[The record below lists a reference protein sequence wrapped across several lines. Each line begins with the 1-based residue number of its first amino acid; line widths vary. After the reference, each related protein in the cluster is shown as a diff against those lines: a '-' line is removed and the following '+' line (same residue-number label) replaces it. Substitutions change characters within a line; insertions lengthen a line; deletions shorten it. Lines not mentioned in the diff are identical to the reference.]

1 MHWRNLPEALG
12 LAGKELVS
20 FVGGGG
26 KTTALFA
33 LARHTTRTTVITTTT
48 KMGRDRTG
56 GVELLVAPSD
66 EEIATGLEQHR
77 SVIVWSDVD
86 DHRAIGVTGDDC
98 GRYLDLAEVVAV
110 EADGSRRRPFK
121 APLAYEPVVPAA
133 TSVLVAC
140 CGMAAVGAPIEQGCH
155 RPERVAAITGLDVD
169 QPLTPAALVEVLMS
183 REGSA
188 KGRPESARYA
198 VLLNRVRPEHA
209 DVVAEIRELV
219 SARTVDVPVLAIDEL
234 PVAELPDHVG

>member
-12 LAGKELVS
+12 LAGRELVS

-33 LARHTTRTTVITTTT
+33 LARHTPGTTVITTTT

-56 GVELLVAPSD
+56 GVDVLVSPSD
-66 EEIATGLEQHR
+66 DEVAARLTRHR

-86 DHRAIGVTGDDC
+86 DHRALGVTSAAC
-98 GRYLDLAEVVAV
+98 GRYADLADVVAV

-121 APLAYEPVVPAA
+121 APLDYEPVVPTA
-133 TSVLVAC
+133 TTFLVAC
-140 CGMAAVGAPIEQGCH
+140 CGMEAVGAPIEQGCH
-155 RPERVAAITGLDVD
+155 RPERVAALTGLDVD
-169 QPLTPAALVEVLMS
+169 QPLTPTALVDVLLS
-183 REGSA
+183 SEGSA
-188 KGRPESARYA
+188 KGRPDGARYA

-209 DVVAEIRELV
+209 DVVAEIDGLV
-219 SARTVDVPVLAIDEL
+219 ASRADDVSVLAIDEL
-234 PVAELPDHVG
+234 PVEELPDHVG

>member
-1 MHWRNLPEALG
+1 MHWRNLPEALE
-12 LAGKELVS
+12 LAGRELVS

-33 LARHTTRTTVITTTT
+33 LARHTPGTTVITTTT

-56 GVELLVAPSD
+56 GVELLVAPTD
-66 EEIATGLEQHR
+66 AEVAAGLAHHR

-86 DHRAIGVTGDDC
+86 DHRALGVTGDDC
-98 GRYLDLAEVVAV
+98 GRYLDLADIVAV

-121 APLAYEPVVPAA
+121 APLEYEPVVPAS

-155 RPERVAAITGLDVD
+155 RPERVAAITGLAVD
-169 QPLTPAALVEVLMS
+169 QPLTPAALVDVLLS
-183 REGSA
+183 NEGSA
-188 KGRPESARYA
+188 KDRPDGARFA
-198 VLLNRVRPEHA
+198 VLLNRVRPEHV
-209 DVVAEIRELV
+209 DVVAEISELV
-219 SARTVDVPVLAIDEL
+219 AARADDVPVLAIDEV
-234 PVAELPDHVG
+234 PVEELPDHLG

>member
-12 LAGKELVS
+12 LDGRELVS

-33 LARHTTRTTVITTTT
+33 LARHTPGTTVITTTT

-56 GVELLVAPSD
+56 GLDVLVGPAD
-66 EEIATGLEQHR
+66 DEIAAGLERHP

-86 DHRAIGVTGDDC
+86 DHRAIGVSGDDC
-98 GRYLDLAEVVAV
+98 ARYLDIADLVAV

-121 APLAYEPVVPAA
+121 APLEYEPVVPAA

-169 QPLTPAALVEVLMS
+169 RSLTPAALVDVLLS
-183 REGSA
+183 PDGSA
-188 KGRPESARYA
+188 KDRPAHARYA

-209 DVVAEIRELV
+209 DVVAEIAALV
-219 SARTVDVPVLAIDEL
+219 AARAPDVPVLAIDEL
-234 PVAELPDHVG
+234 AAEELPDHVG